1 MSTTHPATGR
11 AAAGGADAGPVR
23 RHLGLALV
31 LIATAQLMV
40 VLDATI
46 VNVALPHIQGALGF
60 SGTGLEWVVNAY
72 ALTFGGLLLLG
83 GRVGDILGRRRMFI
97 AGIVL
102 FSLASLLGGFAT
114 TQAWLLAA
122 RAVQGVGAAVIAPT
136 ALALITTTFPEGPPR
151 NRAMGVYSAMSIGGA
166 AVGLMAGGLL
176 TSYLSWRWV
185 LFVNVPIGAIV
196 ALIAPRALAESPG
209 QRGSFDFPGAITS
222 TLGLAA
228 LVYGLTS
235 AATS

>member
-31 LIATAQLMV
+31 VIATAQLSV

-46 VNVALPHIQGALGF
+46 VNVALPDVQRALGF

-83 GRVGDILGRRRMFI
+83 ARAGAILARRRVFI
-97 AGIVL
+97 SGIVL
-102 FSLASLLGGFAT
+102 FSVASLLGGFANSE
-114 TQAWLLAA
+114 AWLLAA
-122 RAVQGVGAAVIAPT
+122 RALQGVGGAIVAPT
-136 ALALITTTFPEGPPR
+136 ALALVTTTFPEGPPR

-166 AVGLMAGGLL
+166 AVGLLAGG
-176 TSYLSWRWV
+176 
-185 LFVNVPIGAIV
+185 
-196 ALIAPRALAESPG
+196 
-209 QRGSFDFPGAITS
+209 
-222 TLGLAA
+222 
-228 LVYGLTS
+228 
-235 AATS
+235 